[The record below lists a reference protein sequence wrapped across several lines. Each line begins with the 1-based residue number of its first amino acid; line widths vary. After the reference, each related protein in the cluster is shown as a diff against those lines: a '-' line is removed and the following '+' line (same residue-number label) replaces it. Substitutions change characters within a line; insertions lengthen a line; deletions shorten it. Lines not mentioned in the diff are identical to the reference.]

1 MRHMREGL
9 FRWVCLTASVLLLVL
24 SLMNA
29 MRMTG
34 LNDRAAQ
41 LEAEMGALEQ
51 ENRVLRARSTRSLP
65 LDTLEELAI
74 REYGM
79 QVPAPS
85 VQRCTLN
92 SHKLPL
98 HGIRK
103 SAFPCAFSYACR
115 CLRFRLQYR
124 Y

>member
-79 QVPAPS
+79 QVPAPEQI
-85 VQRCTLN
+85 VWVGD
-92 SHKLPL
+92 P
-98 HGIRK
+98 
-103 SAFPCAFSYACR
+103 AE
-115 CLRFRLQYR
+115 
-124 Y
+124 